1 VQDLDRVRVVH
12 TSILVPE
19 RVVEGTRE
27 DGAMTSAEENACF
40 PKDRFITTTDGTP
53 IAYTVVGDGALSPSR
68 PPGRAKIPI
77 LFVNGWSCTDTYWSG
92 IAPAVVEAGHRA
104 LLVDTRGHGQS
115 GLPRPPGFNS
125 HALRPED
132 VSVERVAA
140 DFLEVLDDAD
150 IETAALAGHSIGV
163 QLIFEIFRQ
172 APDRVAALLPVA
184 GTFEN
189 PIQTFADQPVLD
201 RLFPIADV
209 LFRVLPFGFLQP
221 VVRRISSPATA
232 LGMLQAV
239 KVAGPK
245 VTASRI
251 APHVTQIC
259 AIDFSV
265 LWRMIGGFR
274 NHHAV
279 EVLPSVTAPTLIF
292 AGCRDYFAP
301 QAVQRRMHELVSD
314 SEIVWFEE
322 GGHMLPLEEPDTIA
336 AAMVEF
342 LARRVPLAAAADGD
356 RGGTYSAHSP
366 S

>member
-1 VQDLDRVRVVH
+1 VQDLDRAWVVH
-12 TSILVPE
+12 LSILVPE
-19 RVVEGTRE
+19 RVAPVTRE
-27 DGAMTSAEENACF
+27 DGAMTSAAEYACF
-40 PKDRFITTTDGTP
+40 PKDRFITATDGTP
-53 IAYTVVGDGALSPSR
+53 IAYTVVGDGAE
-68 PPGRAKIPI
+68 IPV

-92 IAPAVVEAGHRA
+92 IAPAVVEAGHPA
-104 LLVDTRGHGQS
+104 VLVDTRGHGQS

-140 DFLEVLDDAD
+140 DFVEVLDAAG
-150 IETAALAGHSIGV
+150 IEAAVLAGHSIGV

-189 PIQTFADQPVLD
+189 PIETFADRPALD
-201 RLFPIADV
+201 RLFPIADA

-221 VVRRISSPATA
+221 VIRRISTPETA
-232 LGMLQAV
+232 LTMLQAI

-245 VTASRI
+245 VTAPRI

-265 LWRMIGGFR
+265 LWRMIGSFR

-279 EVLPSVTAPTLIF
+279 EVLPSVTVPTLIF
-292 AGCRDYFAP
+292 AGGKDYFAP
-301 QAVQRRMHELVSD
+301 RAVQRRMHELVSE

-322 GGHMLPLEEPDTIA
+322 GGHMLPVEEPDTIA

-342 LARRVPLAAAADGD
+342 LARRVSLAA
-356 RGGTYSAHSP
+356 SAGSDVLR
-366 S
+366 